1 MDVYQTTRVNV
12 EFSIKFVSFQA
23 RSQGTVGIG
32 TASLVMC
39 VRPSVGL
46 NDIDSMPNGFSWE
59 VMGAIFSTKMCR
71 HTSDLDK
78 NNRYSTG
85 RRSRYCD
92 GHRPFCAMDEQAV
105 D

>member
-1 MDVYQTTRVNV
+1 
-12 EFSIKFVSFQA
+12 
-23 RSQGTVGIG
+23 VGIG

-46 NDIDSMPNGFSWE
+46 NDSDSCRTDFH
-59 VMGAIFSTKMCR
+59 VRFFTKICR
-71 HTSDLDK
+71 HISDLDK
-78 NNRYSTG
+78 NSGYSTG

-92 GHRPFCAMDEQAV
+92 GHRPFCAMDEQAI